1 MSLSSY
7 KSRCIEKYKIANHEK
22 DIPCNM
28 GSKWTDAEEKTLLD
42 KIRNN
47 LEIEEIAKKHGRTQG
62 AISAR
67 LEVIAMRMYEENR
80 YDAEYIEELTK
91 LNEITIQE
99 AIYKKNK
106 NKNNYESKNTGISFN
121 TDIENI
127 KKDLQKCYE
136 EIKELRELKATVKNI
151 IDIDSK
157 NKKDEIDDLKK
168 QIQNMLDIN
177 NIKNDIIELKK
188 AVSVC
193 NNVAVCNNET

>member
-7 KSRCIEKYKIANHEK
+7 KNRCIEKYKIANPDK

-28 GSKWTDAEEKTLLD
+28 GSKWTDIEEMTLLD
-42 KIRNN
+42 NIRNN

-106 NKNNYESKNTGISFN
+106 NKNNYESKNTGISCN

-136 EIKELRELKATVKNI
+136 EIKELKATVKNI

-188 AVSVC
+188 AV
-193 NNVAVCNNET
+193 AVCNNKI

>member
-1 MSLSSY
+1 MSLSNY
-7 KSRCIEKYKIANHEK
+7 KSRCIEKYKIANPEK

-28 GSKWTDAEEKTLLD
+28 GSKWTDTEEMTLLD
-42 KIRNN
+42 NIRNN

-62 AISAR
+62 AINAR
-67 LEVIAMRMYEENR
+67 LEVIAIRMYEDNR

-91 LNEITIQE
+91 FNEYRIQE

-106 NKNNYESKNTGISFN
+106 NKNNYETKNSNTD
-121 TDIENI
+121 TDIEKM
-127 KKDLQKCYE
+127 KKDLQKCYN
-136 EIKELRELKATVKNI
+136 ELYELKATVKNI
-151 IDIDSK
+151 IEMDSK